1 LIEYFKEILDWKL
14 DEYTKVL
21 ALKDTTWLGFISL
34 KTIEINKY
42 NMFNVYIVFTSMT

>member
-1 LIEYFKEILDWKL
+1 MNTQKSGHWKIPL
-14 DEYTKVL
+14 GLV
-21 ALKDTTWLGFISL
+21 GFISL